1 VPMRR
6 KTVMSSYICEHTNE
20 LGTRVVARV
29 GGATLE
35 RRHGTPILQTLD
47 RHASFK

>member
-1 VPMRR
+1 
-6 KTVMSSYICEHTNE
+6 MSSYICEHTNE

-35 RRHGTPILQTLD
+35 RRHGTPILQALRAMPHVMTD
-47 RHASFK
+47 G